1 MKSKSLIARL
11 VEDNRRR
18 IGNSELSQ
26 TASRVDKLL
35 RHGGFSYSFIGGYAV
50 QQHGYQRFTSGV
62 DLVVRERGAVRQY
75 LLATGQ
81 FKPVQGSGMT
91 IVDRANGIAVDL
103 LPSGRKDSIL
113 GAAYPE
119 PQAPSRGHSFV
130 SLPELISL
138 KLSADRD
145 KDRADVSELIK
156 ANGLGEEFEEEL
168 PAGLRDRYRERL
180 AKARS
185 ERTLTD

>member
-26 TASRVDKLL
+26 TAARLDQLL
-35 RHGGFSYSFIGGYAV
+35 KRGGFPYAFIGGYAV
-50 QQHGYQRFTSGV
+50 QQHGYQRFTSDV
-62 DLVVRERGAVRQY
+62 DLVIRERGAVRQH
-75 LLATGQ
+75 LISSGQ

-91 IVDRANGIAVDL
+91 VLDRANGVAVDL
-103 LPSGRKDSIL
+103 LPSGRKDSVM
-113 GAAYPE
+113 GVAYPE
-119 PQAPSRGHSFV
+119 PPSHSRGLSFV
-130 SLPELISL
+130 SLAELISL

-156 ANGLGEEFEEEL
+156 ANELGEEFEEEL
-168 PAGLRDRYRERL
+168 PAGLRDAYRERL

-185 ERTLTD
+185 ERKLTD